1 MEIQQGI
8 VKKLEKL
15 AAKGPKEVEA
25 VLLDTSQRG
34 YLLGVSPEGPGSGA
48 SLNLEEYDRFSVTMR
63 HMEVYDSSLNI
74 TEGES
79 YLTQVAAQ
87 ICQKV
92 VYLDE
97 PLVLVE
103 LDKVENI
110 AQLRSELPDTEALER
125 TYWEVMVYITPHPHV
140 QVRRY
145 HWSAGTAG
153 RNLVS
158 YPMTFATVGRLA
170 EDLAKSLAS

>member
-1 MEIQQGI
+1 MEIQQHI
-8 VKKLEKL
+8 VKKLENL

-25 VLLDTSQRG
+25 VVLDASQRG
-34 YLLGVSPEGPGSGA
+34 YLVGVSPEGSGSGV
-48 SLNLEEYDRFSVTMR
+48 SLNLEEYDRFSVSVR
-63 HMEVYDSSLNI
+63 HLEVYDSRLNI

-79 YLTQVAAQ
+79 YLNQVAAQ

-110 AQLRSELPDTEALER
+110 AQLRSDLPDTEVLER
-125 TYWEVMVYITPHPHV
+125 TYW
-140 QVRRY
+140 
-145 HWSAGTAG
+145 
-153 RNLVS
+153 
-158 YPMTFATVGRLA
+158 
-170 EDLAKSLAS
+170 